1 MMETGLRAIEGRQ
14 VICSVAGTRLG
25 FQKEVEG

>member
-1 MMETGLRAIEGRQ
+1 METGLRATEGRQ

-25 FQKEVEG
+25 FQEEVED